1 MKNSLPLRGKQ
12 TQRVSSES
20 LAAELDANLIFS
32 DDAQETD
39 GAAQTNNEIIVKTE
53 QEDADLAALLARAS
67 PMTAEDAD
75 YLKPQSDQR
84 SFSRDSQEAESMDVD
99 EAQQKP
105 TLTLRYDGYTVPD
118 VCLAI
123 IVEPYSGSASRA
135 GTREPSIA
143 PGGQKPSRYVGL
155 APPSRAATEVPE
167 EDSPTLPKLPLF
179 RDFTP
184 MPGEEVQ
191 EVSRFPSVV
200 PRRTYPPV
208 PLFHE
213 ETPGLD
219 DDDDDGTNLIQFSQ
233 AINIGGN
240 RRTIGEGGGDEDDA
254 DALLADADEAR

>member
-1 MKNSLPLRGKQ
+1 M
-12 TQRVSSES
+12 
-20 LAAELDANLIFS
+20 
-32 DDAQETD
+32 
-39 GAAQTNNEIIVKTE
+39 KTE

-67 PMTAEDAD
+67 PMAAEGAD
-75 YLKPQSDQR
+75 YLKPQSDR
-84 SFSRDSQEAESMDVD
+84 HSLPRESQEAESMDVD

-105 TLTLRYDGYTVPD
+105 TLTLRYDGYTIPN

-123 IVEPYSGSASRA
+123 IVEPCSGSASRA
-135 GTREPSIA
+135 ATREPSIA
-143 PGGQKPSRYVGL
+143 PGGLKPSRYVGL

-167 EDSPTLPKLPLF
+167 EESPTLPKQPLF

-191 EVSRFPSVV
+191 EAPRFPSVAS
-200 PRRTYPPV
+200 RRTYPPV

-219 DDDDDGTNLIQFSQ
+219 DDDGTNLIQFSQ
-233 AINIGGN
+233 AINLGGN